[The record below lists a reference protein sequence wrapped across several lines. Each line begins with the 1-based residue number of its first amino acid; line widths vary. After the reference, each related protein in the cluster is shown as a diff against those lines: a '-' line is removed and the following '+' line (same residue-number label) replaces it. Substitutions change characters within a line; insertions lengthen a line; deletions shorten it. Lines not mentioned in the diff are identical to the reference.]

1 MACLSLVF
9 PFAGYGKELVLIM
22 IFKESKTIYLQ
33 IADRIMDEILQKVY
47 LEQERIPSVRDYAA
61 MVEVNPN
68 TVVRTYEYLQGRQI
82 IFNKRG
88 LGYFVEKGALKRIQ
102 ALRKEVF
109 LREELPEMCKSMKVL
124 GITPDDIASLYKE
137 YLEKE

>member
-1 MACLSLVF
+1 
-9 PFAGYGKELVLIM
+9 M

-33 IADRIMDEILQKVY
+33 IADRIMDEILQKIY
-47 LEQERIPSVRDYAA
+47 SEQERIPSVRDYAA
-61 MVEVNPN
+61 IVEVNPN

-88 LGYFVEKGALKRIQ
+88 LGYFVEKGAVKRIQ
-102 ALRKEVF
+102 VLRKEVF

-124 GITPDDIASLYKE
+124 GITPDDIAALYRE